1 MNMLVFTSIIN
12 RQLLQNYLASYID
25 SVNIDEE
32 FVDFSKYVWWFD
44 IQNYFELFILMVAS
58 FSFLKVLI
66 EIRPDQFEAVV
77 HTIILF
83 LANWE
88 TLMFLVLQVYMYL
101 GITYFMFSNMGDY
114 MFGVNRFLYS
124 FVRVLIFILNGLFW
138 ERRTHFGIEESMGSV
153 MAQTSHSIVYF
164 SIFVTRLISQY
175 IVFNIYVSK
184 ILVVLEKTRK
194 ELTE

>member
-1 MNMLVFTSIIN
+1 
-12 RQLLQNYLASYID
+12 
-25 SVNIDEE
+25 
-32 FVDFSKYVWWFD
+32 
-44 IQNYFELFILMVAS
+44 MVAS